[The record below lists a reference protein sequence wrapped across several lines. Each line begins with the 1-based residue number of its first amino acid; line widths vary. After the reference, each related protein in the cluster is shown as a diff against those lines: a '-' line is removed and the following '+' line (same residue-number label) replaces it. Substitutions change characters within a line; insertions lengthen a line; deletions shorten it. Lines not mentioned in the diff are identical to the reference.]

1 MLALAAANAI
11 GVVLFGTLYAI
22 AGARLLPQL
31 AFSACLLV
39 LLVFVT
45 VVWVRTEARHH
56 GLDPVR
62 RIGRISGGL
71 LLVVVVTPAVVL
83 APLFWLDEQLPAAAG
98 LRAARGGIMALVLI
112 TLVLV
117 VLVNVVGVL
126 VVIARAVV
134 GRRAGGRSVTPPSGR
149 IPA

>member
-22 AGARLLPQL
+22 AGAHLLPQL
-31 AFSACLLV
+31 AFAACLLV
-39 LLVFVT
+39 LLVFMT
-45 VVWVRTEARHH
+45 VVWVRTEARHR
-56 GLDPVR
+56 GLDPLR

-71 LLVVVVTPAVVL
+71 LLVVVVTPAIVL
-83 APLFWLDEQLPAAAG
+83 APLFWLDEQLPAEAG
-98 LRAARGGIMALVLI
+98 LRAARGGVMALVLI

-117 VLVNVVGVL
+117 VLVNVMGVL

-134 GRRAGGRSVTPPSGR
+134 SRRLGGRSVTPPSGR
-149 IPA
+149 ISA

>member
-31 AFSACLLV
+31 AFAACLIVLLV
-39 LLVFVT
+39 LMT
-45 VVWVRTEARHH
+45 MVWVRTEARHR
-56 GLDPVR
+56 GLDPLR

-71 LLVVVVTPAVVL
+71 LLVVVVTPAIVL
-83 APLFWLDEQLPAAAG
+83 APLFWLDEQLPAEVG
-98 LRAARGGIMALVLI
+98 LRAARGGVMALVLI
-112 TLVLV
+112 ALVLV
-117 VLVNVVGVL
+117 VMVNVTGIL
-126 VVIARAVV
+126 VVITRAVV
-134 GRRAGGRSVTPPSGR
+134 GRRTGGRSVTPPSGR